1 MALLFALEISLESS
15 LIKYYKNYQWIN
27 MNTGG
32 CQKRPLKLGG
42 KALLLKQAGVFE
54 MFVSS
59 NQLHTESGF
68 TGPVGY
74 TSGKKITL
82 KGRGD
87 SLESVE
93 IMAFNHIS

>member
-1 MALLFALEISLESS
+1 
-15 LIKYYKNYQWIN
+15 

-59 NQLHTESGF
+59 NQMHTEPGF

-74 TSGKKITL
+74 TSGEKNHT
-82 KGRGD
+82 KG
-87 SLESVE
+87 
-93 IMAFNHIS
+93 